1 MKILISLL
9 LASSLSVQASQSD
22 INAIEQAA
30 IQLNSS
36 QLITLTEQTS
46 GYEQALA
53 YYRLAITQSLQAK
66 AVQANQSLDLAIIE
80 LEALTKQ
87 QENNDEAWALLAQ
100 IYGLK
105 IGYQPMKAAI
115 YGPKSG
121 IALGQALTLN
131 QENPRVFLVKGI
143 SSYNTPAMYGGSKTA
158 ALKALNQAI
167 SLFEHDTSPTQWG
180 KAETYIWRGLVNIAL
195 NNKEQALNDW
205 HLALAIEPNYGWAKM
220 LINQNT

>member
-46 GYEQALA
+46 GYDQAFA

-66 AVQANQSLDLAIIE
+66 ADQANQNLDLAIIE

-105 IGYQPMKAAI
+105 IGYQPMKA
-115 YGPKSG
+115 
-121 IALGQALTLN
+121 
-131 QENPRVFLVKGI
+131 
-143 SSYNTPAMYGGSKTA
+143 
-158 ALKALNQAI
+158 
-167 SLFEHDTSPTQWG
+167 
-180 KAETYIWRGLVNIAL
+180 
-195 NNKEQALNDW
+195 
-205 HLALAIEPNYGWAKM
+205 
-220 LINQNT
+220 